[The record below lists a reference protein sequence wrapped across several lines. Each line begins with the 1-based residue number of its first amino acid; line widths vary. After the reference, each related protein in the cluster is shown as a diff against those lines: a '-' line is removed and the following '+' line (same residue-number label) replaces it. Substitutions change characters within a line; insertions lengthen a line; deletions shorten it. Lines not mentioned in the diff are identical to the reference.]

1 MTKKYL
7 ITGASSG
14 IGRAT
19 AERLLSDG
27 CQVVGVARD
36 FSKFTPEDSRFTTV
50 AMDLADLRKL
60 PDRLKALAAEHC
72 DIDGI
77 VFCAGQGRF
86 GKLEQFSY
94 AQISELM
101 DLNFTANA
109 YLARAFLP
117 PLKKQGHGDLIF
129 IGSEAALAGKKMGSV
144 YCASKFALRGFAQA
158 LREECAAAG
167 VGVCIINPG
176 MVRTEFFASL
186 DFQPGP
192 DDANFV
198 EPEDVA
204 NAIAM
209 VLASRQGT
217 VFDEIN
223 LSPQKRVVAAKKKGE
238 GR

>member
-1 MTKKYL
+1 MSKKIL
-7 ITGASSG
+7 VTGASSG

-19 AERLLSDG
+19 TERLLADG
-27 CQVVGVARD
+27 YQVVGIARD
-36 FSKFTPEDSRFTTV
+36 FSKFTPESQDFTPV
-50 AMDLADLRKL
+50 SMDLAALREL
-60 PDRLKALAAEHC
+60 PGRLKALAAEHP

-101 DLNFTANA
+101 NLNFTANA
-109 YLARAFLP
+109 YLARTFLP
-117 PLKKQGHGDLIF
+117 LLKKQGRGDLIF

-167 VGVCIINPG
+167 IGVCIINPG

-209 VLASRQGT
+209 ALASRSGT

-223 LSPQKRVVAAKKKGE
+223 LSPKKRVVAAKKKGE
-238 GR
+238 